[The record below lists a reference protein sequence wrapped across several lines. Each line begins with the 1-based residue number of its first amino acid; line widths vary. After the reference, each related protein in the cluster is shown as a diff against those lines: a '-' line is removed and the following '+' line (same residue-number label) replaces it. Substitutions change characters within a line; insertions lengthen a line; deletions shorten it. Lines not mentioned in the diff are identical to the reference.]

1 VLVEHNH
8 GKLWQGYAIAIFV
21 LGVSVFLGTNILLV
35 ENMTSTLFILGVMI
49 MLIGTSILMFK
60 GVNDQKRNCPNC
72 QSL

>member
-1 VLVEHNH
+1 LIEHNH

-21 LGVSVFLGTNILLV
+21 LGVSVFLGTNIFLV
-35 ENMTSTLFILGVMI
+35 ESLTSTLFIVGVMS
-49 MLIGTSILMFK
+49 MLIVTSILMIK